1 MLRNKVT
8 SKCANLPFSFYYE
21 IRGEKIWANL
31 RIGDNDN
38 YKEKSRQLER
48 HELDTILK
56 VISEVP
62 LCSTPFV
69 NCSKWKDAY
78 IYRCQVFMPMV
89 ESFFAEDWD
98 RLL

>member
-1 MLRNKVT
+1 MIRNKIT
-8 SKCANLPFSFYYE
+8 SSCAGLPFSFYYE

-38 YKEKSRQLER
+38 YKEKSRQLDQR
-48 HELDTILK
+48 ELDTILK
-56 VISEVP
+56 VISEIP
-62 LCSTPFV
+62 LTSARFV
-69 NCSKWKDAY
+69 NPSVGKAAY
-78 IYRCQVFMPMV
+78 VYRWQVFMPMV